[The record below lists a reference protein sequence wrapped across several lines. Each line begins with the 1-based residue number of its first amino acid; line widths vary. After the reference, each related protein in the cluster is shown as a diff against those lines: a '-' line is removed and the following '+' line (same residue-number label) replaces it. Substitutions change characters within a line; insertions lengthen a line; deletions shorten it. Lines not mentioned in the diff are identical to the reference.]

1 VDVQDL
7 IVRSIG
13 SFAAYGFPESHAAS
27 FALLA
32 YASAYLK
39 CHYLAAF
46 TAAMLNNQPMG
57 FYHPATLVKDAQR
70 HGLHFKPIDVMRSEW
85 NCTLERGQRSGAN
98 GQWLVRLGFNYLK
111 GLRRDIAASIIE
123 ERIHTPF
130 ASIRDLVR
138 RVPTIRKEELNSL
151 AQAGA
156 LNFIRA
162 EPSHRR
168 EALWDSEL
176 AARPV
181 GELLESTTVEPDS
194 SPLAP
199 MQPEQRLFADYTSTG
214 LTIGMHPMRLHREH
228 MDDLG
233 VIPASSLGRI
243 PDGVLVRIAGSV
255 ICRQR
260 PGTANGFLFVSL
272 EDETGIANA
281 IILPDLFTAQRL
293 TIVEEPFLLIEGIVQ
308 NQRGSVSVK
317 ASRVEA
323 LRVEAAAGVS
333 HDFH

>member
-1 VDVQDL
+1 
-7 IVRSIG
+7 
-13 SFAAYGFPESHAAS
+13 
-27 FALLA
+27 
-32 YASAYLK
+32 
-39 CHYLAAF
+39 
-46 TAAMLNNQPMG
+46 M
-57 FYHPATLVKDAQR
+57 
-70 HGLHFKPIDVMRSEW
+70 
-85 NCTLERGQRSGAN
+85 
-98 GQWLVRLGFNYLK
+98 RLGFNYLK
-111 GLRRDIAASIIE
+111 GLRREIAASMIE
-123 ERIHTPF
+123 ERTRTPF

-138 RVPTIRKEELNSL
+138 RVPHIRKEELNSL

-156 LNFIRA
+156 LNFIRD

-181 GELLESTTVEPDS
+181 GELLEATTVEPDS
-194 SPLAP
+194 SPLASPLAP
-199 MQPEQRLFADYTSTG
+199 MQPDERLFADYTSTG

-228 MDDLG
+228 MDRLG
-233 VIPASSLGRI
+233 VIPASALGRI

-260 PGTANGFLFVSL
+260 PGTAKGFLFVSL

-281 IILPDLFTAQRL
+281 IVLPDLFAAQRL
-293 TIVEEPFLLIEGIVQ
+293 TIVEEPFLLIEGILQ

-323 LRVEAAAGVS
+323 LRVDAAAGVS